1 MVLVAS
7 REGGAAAGSR
17 IIVCM
22 VDWKRHSRSRTS
34 STGAQW
40 TVRGLVI
47 TSPEA
52 RYPRE
57 GSPPTATALRPHP
70 AAHQSL

>member
-17 IIVCM
+17 SIVCM
-22 VDWKRHSRSRTS
+22 VDRKRHSLSRTS
-34 STGAQW
+34 STGAL
-40 TVRGLVI
+40 TER
-47 TSPEA
+47 EA

-57 GSPPTATALRPHP
+57 GSPPTAAALRPHP
-70 AAHQSL
+70 AAHQLL